1 MRLPTLYKKTAGD
14 AIQQWTI
21 GVDYPMD
28 AGLHA
33 PAVIVTTY
41 GQVGGKLTEATEL
54 VEEGKNIGKKNETT
68 PHEQAIAQA
77 EAKWMLQKKRRA
89 YVDTIEQAQAGEVDD
104 VVKGGR
110 FPMLAE
116 KFKTRRKKMTYPA
129 LAQPK
134 LDGHRCI
141 AIVEDGVCT
150 LWTRTRKLITSVPHI
165 NRAIEKL
172 SRGEN
177 WEYDGELYCH
187 AWVIKHGKEEAFEMV
202 GKIVRTI
209 EPVEGHEE
217 IQYNLYDMPVEEPA
231 LTFEQ
236 RFSDLYWH
244 FNRAEEDGVKIPELI
259 LVETVE
265 VNDEAEAI
273 AYYEDCLERGYE
285 GAMLRSRAGVYY
297 GHPTNRSDDLLKM
310 KLMEDAEFQIVN
322 VIEGYKGKM
331 KGKGIF
337 VCAAGNGETFEV
349 VMNGKLE
356 KLTEYWTNKDKYIG
370 KQLTVEYQGLT
381 HAKKVPRIPRG
392 LRFREAE

>member
-1 MRLPTLYKKTAGD
+1 MRLPTLYKKTASD
-14 AIQQWTI
+14 ALQQWTI
-21 GVDYPMD
+21 EAIEG
-28 AGLHA
+28 
-33 PAVIVTTY
+33 TTPESLGFGFILTEY
-41 GQVGGKLTEATEL
+41 GQVGGQLQTAREIVT
-54 VEEGKNIGKKNETT
+54 EGKNLGKKNATT
-68 PHEQAIAQA
+68 PFEQAVAQA
-77 EAKWMLQKKRRA
+77 KAKWLLQKKRRA
-89 YVDTIEQAQAGEVDD
+89 YVDTIEQAQAGEVDA
-104 VVKGGR
+104 VIKGGLL
-110 FPMLAE
+110 PMLAE

-129 LAQPK
+129 LSQPK

-141 AIVEDGVCT
+141 AIVEEGVCT

-165 NRAIEKL
+165 NRAVEKL
-172 SRGEN
+172 SGGEN
-177 WEYDGELYCH
+177 REYDGELYCH
-187 AWVIKHGKEEAFEMV
+187 AWVIKYGKEEAFEMV

-217 IQYNLYDMPVEEPA
+217 IQYNLYDMPIEEPA
-231 LTFEQ
+231 LSFED
-236 RFSDLYWH
+236 RFSDLYWL
-244 FNRAEEDGVKIPELI
+244 FNRAEEDGVKLPELV

-265 VNDEAEAI
+265 VDNEAEAI

-285 GAMLRSRAGVYY
+285 GAMLRSRKGVYY

-310 KLMEDAEFQIVN
+310 KLMEDAEFPIVD

-337 VCAAGNGETFEV
+337 VCRAENGETFEV
-349 VMNGKLE
+349 VMNCKLE
-356 KLTEYWTNKDKYIG
+356 KLTEYWINKDKYIG